1 MSRALWSLGLVG
13 LLQASC
19 TQPATTDSPPAAA
32 HSLASRVE
40 PPPIGGAKPVDY
52 AGLPNVVTFAD
63 GLFSGSVPDGA
74 EGFATLAAMGV
85 KTVISVDG
93 AAPDV
98 EGARMHGIRYVHLPI
113 GYNGM
118 DRGRTLEIARA
129 IHDLPGPIYL
139 HCHHGK
145 HRSASAAGAAAVA
158 LGLMTTDEATARMKV
173 SGTAPSYTGLYQCVA
188 LSQVARAEEL
198 ASAGDAFP
206 ETWKTSGLVK
216 TMVEVDEVFEHL
228 KAIEKAGWTT
238 PPDHPDLV
246 PVAEAGRL
254 ADLLRNLQDD
264 DRVRAKPPEFTAWML
279 EGSRLSESLEEG
291 LATPGIDAQE
301 LSARFEH
308 IAASCKVCHVK
319 YRDR

>member
-1 MSRALWSLGLVG
+1 VDRDGVA
-13 LLQASC
+13 
-19 TQPATTDSPPAAA
+19 PA
-32 HSLASRVE
+32 
-40 PPPIGGAKPVDY
+40 
-52 AGLPNVVTFAD
+52 
-63 GLFSGSVPDGA
+63 
-74 EGFATLAAMGV
+74 
-85 KTVISVDG
+85 
-93 AAPDV
+93 
-98 EGARMHGIRYVHLPI
+98 
-113 GYNGM
+113 
-118 DRGRTLEIARA
+118 LEIARA

-188 LSQVARAEEL
+188 LSQVASAEEF
-198 ASAGDAFP
+198 ASASDAFP

-216 TMVEVDEVFEHL
+216 TMVKVEEVFAHL
-228 KAIEKAGWTT
+228 KAIAKAGWTT

-279 EGSRLSESLEEG
+279 EGSGCLNRSTR
-291 LATPGIDAQE
+291 AWP
-301 LSARFEH
+301 RR
-308 IAASCKVCHVK
+308 ASMH
-319 YRDR
+319 RN